1 MGLRIIAPAS
11 AEPLARFRGPAANRG
26 AGRSFDAGRVR
37 IDSGSGAG
45 SGSDGGCCSGIGY
58 LTILGTGRRRAA
70 LTGGEP
76 WSKPRA
82 LFVTS

>member
-1 MGLRIIAPAS
+1 MGARIIAPAS

-26 AGRSFDAGRVR
+26 AGRSFDAGRDRVR
-37 IDSGSGAG
+37 IDSGSG
-45 SGSDGGCCSGIGY
+45 SDGCCCSGIGY

-82 LFVTS
+82 LFVTY